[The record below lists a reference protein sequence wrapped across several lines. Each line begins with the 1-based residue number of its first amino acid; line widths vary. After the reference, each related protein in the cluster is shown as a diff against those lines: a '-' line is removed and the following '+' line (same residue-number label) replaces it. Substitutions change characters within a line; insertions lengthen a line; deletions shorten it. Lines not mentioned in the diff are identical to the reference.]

1 MGKGMAQSQPV
12 VSQINYPNHP
22 TKSGSSNSWQSAP
35 AAGADSSSNRFATAL
50 LKQLLHS
57 GRSTAQRAAIAAD
70 GFGDEVD
77 PSEIAAEM
85 SDFSE
90 KSSACVTCVCFL
102 LIQSSEGISYRSP
115 IYTDYTHGRQN
126 TINFLNNYQ
135 CDPMCSFSWIWA

>member
-1 MGKGMAQSQPV
+1 MAV
-12 VSQINYPNHP
+12 R
-22 TKSGSSNSWQSAP
+22 QSAP

-102 LIQSSEGISYRSP
+102 LIQSSEGFLTDHPFIP
-115 IYTDYTHGRQN
+115 I
-126 TINFLNNYQ
+126 I
-135 CDPMCSFSWIWA
+135 PMVDKIR